1 MKISLTTLFIGLTL
15 HISAQQKLSG
25 LITTS
30 EKEPLFGVQVTIDE
44 LHSGTT
50 TDENG
55 FYEMVNLPN
64 TTLKITVSYIG
75 FESQSKA
82 IALHQNETTINFMLK
97 ESIFKLDEINLP
109 IFHWCPP
116 GDHYI
121 SYIYLFKLS
130 RIRSCRMSPVEH
142 V

>member
-64 TTLKITVSYIG
+64 TTLKITLA
-75 FESQSKA
+75 ET
-82 IALHQNETTINFMLK
+82 IAEGIKDLMALGYTQEYA
-97 ESIFKLDEINLP
+97 EEILAA
-109 IFHWCPP
+109 
-116 GDHYI
+116 
-121 SYIYLFKLS
+121 
-130 RIRSCRMSPVEH
+130 
-142 V
+142 